1 MALAEDLTRIAG
13 IAAAHGAVTGVLAA
27 EPADGVRVYLVAYGE
42 GDERGWL
49 VLDDAGAVVERRDDV
64 RSAASIVAMSEL
76 VAELSGAEEQPR
88 LATPGYLDEAGS
100 GVSDSLPGA
109 TGVVQAFVQDVLR
122 GYLAPLG

>member
-1 MALAEDLTRIAG
+1 MALADDLGRIAG
-13 IAAAHGAVTGVLAA
+13 VAAAHGEVAGVLAA
-27 EPADGVRVYLVAYGE
+27 EPSEGVRLYLVAFMNGE
-42 GDERGWL
+42 ERRWL
-49 VLDDAGAVVERRDDV
+49 VLDDSGAVVERRDDV

-88 LATPGYLDEAGS
+88 IATPGYLDEAGS
-100 GVSDSLPGA
+100 AVSDSLPGA